1 MVSREQQYCRNHDS
15 HLTTHTLPFTPHVMY
30 QKHPSISKGTDPVMI
45 WLYIILVSVG
55 LLCIFSAEYKS
66 DDNFIQSFLGFKKE
80 YSKQLFFFIA
90 SIFVG
95 IFIVFTDSKFFTAT
109 ANLAYAFGILLI
121 LATFVVGK
129 EVGGSKSWI
138 PLGRLMNIQPVE
150 MCKIF
155 TSLALAKYLSLP
167 ETNFRKT
174 QTQLIAAAIAFSP
187 AILSVLQSEPGAA
200 IVYLSFSIAFYREG
214 LPTLYL
220 IILFSF
226 AILIIASIVIAPNTL
241 FIALS
246 IIAGLFIYVY
256 RRKVKRDI
264 GFLVLI
270 AVVWLLSVGV
280 QKFLVPALFESVLK
294 PHQVVRIFST
304 FGIDDYKF
312 KNPGRI
318 AEIQKE
324 FGKLGTIK
332 KNSDEKVESYNVKQ
346 SKIAIGSGGFWGKGF
361 LKGTQTRGDFVP
373 AQNTD
378 FIFSSVGENFGF
390 FGCTILMLLYIGL
403 MLRLVFLA
411 ERQRSIFSR
420 VYMYCVVGILFFHV
434 ALNVCMTLGLAPSP
448 GITLPLLS
456 YGGSS
461 LITFTVLLFISIK
474 LDADRG
480 MILR

>member
-1 MVSREQQYCRNHDS
+1 MSRDLVLTQ
-15 HLTTHTLPFTPHVMY
+15 LTTHHSPLTIMY
-30 QKHPSISKGTDPVMI
+30 QKKASISKGIDWVTVL
-45 WLYIILVSVG
+45 LYLALVIVG
-55 LLCIFSAEYKS
+55 LLCIFSVEYKAG
-66 DDNFIQSFLGFKKE
+66 DNVVQTFLGFKKE
-80 YSKQLFFFIA
+80 YSKQLFFFGISA
-90 SIFVG
+90 VVA
-95 IFIVFTDSKFFTAT
+95 IFILLTDSKFFTAT
-109 ANLAYAFGILLI
+109 ANLSYAGGVLLI

-138 PLGRLMNIQPVE
+138 PLGFMNIQPVE
-150 MCKIF
+150 VCKIF

-167 ETNFRKT
+167 ETNFHRI

-187 AILSVLQSEPGAA
+187 AILSVLQKEPGAA
-200 IVYLSFSIAFYREG
+200 VVYFSFAIAFYREG

-226 AILIIASIVIAPNTL
+226 AILIIASIVMPSHIFFITL
-241 FIALS
+241 TVI
-246 IIAGLFIYVY
+246 GLLFVYIYW
-256 RRKVKRDI
+256 RKIKRDI
-264 GFLVLI
+264 IKLFIII
-270 AVVWLLSVGV
+270 AVWVLCIGIKL
-280 QKFLVPALFESVLK
+280 FLVPALFNSVLK
-294 PHQVVRIFST
+294 AHQVVRILTTFGMIDEYKFST
-304 FGIDDYKF
+304 EK
-312 KNPGRI
+312 RT

-324 FGKLGTIK
+324 LGKLGTTKK
-332 KNSDEKVESYNVKQ
+332 KNGEKVESYNVQQ

-361 LKGTQTRGDFVP
+361 LQGTQTRGEFVP

-390 FGCTILMLLYIGL
+390 FGCAILMLLYFGL
-403 MLRLVFLA
+403 MLRLVYLA
-411 ERQRSIFSR
+411 ERQRSTFSR

-461 LITFTVLLFISIK
+461 LITFTVLLFISVK
-474 LDADRG
+474 LDADRS